1 MRLVALVS
9 LSVLLAACS
18 VRGDGGGATVEQSE
32 LAQTVLQPADLPRV
46 FMRFD
51 EGPQGLADSRGGR
64 REEVDR
70 FGREGGWKARYRR
83 SGTTQT
89 KGALVVA
96 SLVDVFDSVGGAEEE
111 YDALQGDLAAGELG
125 WQDVEAPQIGDE
137 SAARTVVQGSG
148 PTGVRFFLIAWR
160 VDNAVATLEANGF
173 DKRMTLAEA
182 LALARKQQT
191 RLAAA
196 AS

>member
-9 LSVLLAACS
+9 LCLLLAACS

-32 LAQTVLQPADLPRV
+32 LSQTVLQPADLPRV

-173 DKRMTLAEA
+173 DRRMTLAEA